1 MNLVWILRFYKNR
14 GVGDLQIKNEI
25 SEKKNVK

>member
-1 MNLVWILRFYKNR
+1 MNLVSILRFCKNR

-25 SEKKNVK
+25 SEKKM

>member
-1 MNLVWILRFYKNR
+1 MNLVCILRFCKNR

-25 SEKKNVK
+25 SEKKM